1 MPRLTLTTD
10 LCGCC
15 HFGLEHFVLNLLNRA
30 DAEANCL
37 CHFVDTDPLSKL
49 GSCLAQLLWIGARP
63 AEALFDFAMFRDEMA
78 LALDFVLGALEAA
91 LTRVR
96 IIERSNS
103 ANAPVIWNMS
113 LPAGVVVSMF
123 C

>member
-1 MPRLTLTTD
+1 MQLLGAF
-10 LCGCC
+10 LCGLSGLT
-15 HFGLEHFVLNLLNRA
+15 HFILELRHRA

-37 CHFVDTDPLSKL
+37 CDSIDANAL
-49 GSCLAQLLWIGARP
+49 GEFGSRLAQLVGIGIRTT
-63 AEALFDFAMFRDEMA
+63 EALFDLAVLRDEVSVTFD
-78 LALDFVLGALEAA
+78 LILGAQPA

-103 ANAPVIWNMS
+103 VNAPVIWNMS
-113 LPAGVVVSMF
+113 LPAGVVVSIA